1 MPTISITFRGVC
13 LHLARGHNEQL
24 PVPYRVIMPVS
35 SRPVVLPGPL
45 GADLGTL
52 APMISVNPVNQGDEL
67 SGPLVL
73 SITGGVVGA
82 PALPNEKP
90 APHLQPLAPNL
101 IPEADLAY
109 GTFPPNGSIYVDIAV
124 PGTMTLQDDY
134 MTFQATVDDLA
145 ISLQTAA
152 GGSVTLLPV
161 QQDVANT
168 VSVKND
174 PAFPDNGSPA
184 GADEAL
190 LGFLGVSHSIPAN
203 VRLLSDVGPVMANRA
218 RTKAGC
224 LGWLFS
230 LIEQRFGV
238 DPSQPGC
245 SNSQW
250 P

>member
-1 MPTISITFRGVC
+1 MATISITFRGVC
-13 LHLARGHNEQL
+13 LHLARSHNEQL

-35 SRPVVLPGPL
+35 SRPVVLPGPS
-45 GADLGTL
+45 GVDLGSL
-52 APMISVNPVNQGDEL
+52 VPMVKVNGDEL

-82 PALPNEKP
+82 PALPNEES
-90 APHLQPLAPNL
+90 APHLKPLAPNL
-101 IPEADLAY
+101 IPEAELAF

-124 PGTMTLQDDY
+124 PGTITLQHDS

-145 ISLQTAA
+145 ITRQTAA
-152 GGSVTLLPV
+152 GGSVTALPV
-161 QQDVANT
+161 QRDATNS
-168 VSVKND
+168 VSVEND

-184 GADEAL
+184 GADETL

-203 VRLLSDVGPVMANRA
+203 VRLLSNSTAFVRA
-218 RTKAGC
+218 RTNAGC
-224 LGWLFS
+224 VGWLFS